1 MTSNPGRSDEASLS
15 EVEVPRKL
23 QALADDILFSMGDI
37 THEQRL
43 FVLKDY
49 AQDAYSENQIKR
61 ALVEAEKTF

>member
-1 MTSNPGRSDEASLS
+1 MTSNPERSDEASLS